1 MLPVL
6 ASTSLLLGGQR
17 LALPSTRYCLILPLA
32 GTVWLEDA
40 HGTRRLRRG
49 ELALLESRAAR
60 RVVGERRAAAL
71 VVGIE
76 VAEEGDPRWSLLLGA
91 GLLQDRGLA
100 RAALR
105 WLRGGGIGTFAARGL
120 ALVDQWL
127 QRCPGRSPRQRCFRL
142 RPLLRARCFLQLPQA
157 EQGVLE
163 RAAALAALSRFH
175 FSRVFLRVFG
185 IGPAELQRRW
195 RIEQALR
202 ELAAGGQPVWS
213 AAQRAG
219 FARSSSFA
227 RACRRQFAATPVQLC
242 AAGSQGGIPR

>member
-6 ASTSLLLGGQR
+6 APPTTLLGGQR
-17 LALPSTRYCLILPLA
+17 RSLPTTRYCLLLPL
-32 GTVWLEDA
+32 GGGVWLENA

-49 ELALLESRAAR
+49 ELALLESRAAHQ
-60 RVVGERRAAAL
+60 VVAERRGAAFL
-71 VVGIE
+71 VGID
-76 VAEEGDPRWSLLLGA
+76 VVDGGDPRWPLLLGA
-91 GLLQDRGLA
+91 GLLQDRALA

-105 WLRGGGIGTFAARGL
+105 WLRHGDVDAFTSAGL
-120 ALVDQWL
+120 GVVDQWL

-157 EQGVLE
+157 DEGVLE

-175 FSRVFLRVFG
+175 FSRVFQQVCG

-202 ELAAGGQPVWS
+202 ELAAGGEPVWS

-219 FARSSSFA
+219 FTRSSSFA
-227 RACRRQFAATPVQLC
+227 RACRRRYAATPVQLC
-242 AAGSQGGIPR
+242 AAGLQGGIPS